1 MAEESFDPLTPSRPR
16 PAGPG
21 DADTESIKREIEQ
34 TRVVMSET
42 IGEIQER
49 LREHVFAGGIRLHT
63 RIGINTGSVIGG
75 TVGHADRLSYTLL
88 GDAVNTASR
97 LQEMNKQHGTRI
109 LVSAT
114 TLQLAGQYHNLLRMW
129 SDV

>member
-49 LREHVFAGGIRLHT
+49 LRPDQLLQ
-63 RIGINTGSVIGG
+63 
-75 TVGHADRLSYTLL
+75 HAKDGVRADDWLSKPFGLDTLL
-88 GDAVNTASR
+88 ARV
-97 LQEMNKQHGTRI
+97 K
-109 LVSAT
+109 
-114 TLQLAGQYHNLLRMW
+114 TLIGEA
-129 SDV
+129 